1 MKKIVAILLTL
12 VLTVALVGCTKAE
25 KSNPQLANGSQEL
38 SSITENGVK
47 YTITNQEAYNALKS
61 QYGSTI
67 LIDLIDTK
75 LMSTLK
81 NSAGKSFLEA
91 VTDEDIVKE
100 INNIM
105 YGDDELTD
113 EEKDE
118 KKKDFLENLFI
129 GSGIITTDPYATEV
143 KDKYRLVLAERAY
156 AKEVLAKEVKE
167 NDEKYEAYAKLT
179 DEEKEQ
185 KLKDEPE
192 TPTSY
197 YFSDSKIQTKYAKD
211 VYSKYEAII
220 VPFTSKRQA
229 EIALK
234 QVNVTV
240 KDGVWTDGTNALSA
254 LQVFE
259 KFIELYK
266 VVYGYKVTGELTK
279 DSEEF
284 KYNEGDLNSN
294 ILKVVKDKLEVY
306 TEDSKNEAP
315 KWYTPNAIEI
325 GSGNEAIY
333 VLKLKEE
340 LATSY
345 EDLDDEAKKAQRVKY
360 TDSLIDDTITS
371 NYVSVK
377 MGTLRKEQNIV
388 IFDSVVENLYSN
400 AMTKLS
406 VSYDKTKEES
416 TEYVAQTDDIKVTP
430 KELYEEMLKYQG
442 AAIVMDKLVEKR
454 ALYNKNFNKYYDMN
468 TNKWLDNN
476 KKTEINDLI
485 EAEKKNFKNGNY
497 KDYGYDPS
505 TMSWTLFIKSLYT
518 VENEDE
524 LVLSFL
530 AESITKEYAEQI
542 NRFAELNDNKEFVLS
557 DDAAL
562 TDNYWRLISN
572 QMEAAAKKKFSVE
585 GIHLLISH
593 YATVED
599 YISGSNIVD
608 PEDWTEEQRVA
619 AQKLVNEVIA
629 FVNDSKG
636 SYESRLKRVAEAFK
650 YAPVKDKDV
659 TYANS
664 PVARTIKSDG
674 GAVTINLSEYKEKGL
689 YVKYE
694 SLGVFSQGKMVDTF
708 NDAVKAIWDADADKD
723 VFNDKDLNDVDK
735 VTVLETP
742 IKTAYGYH
750 VYINI
755 ESKELS
761 SYIKVNTST
770 VDGKTY
776 HTYQYVPTM
785 QEVRKYVKNNNT
797 TEITEKVK
805 NAIKTYYTPIAD
817 ELSGDSFS
825 YIMMVNALNEV
836 ISSYTTADKGVSQDA
851 LKKYIECYKD
861 YTFSDL
867 LKEVTVDYLYVK

>member
-1 MKKIVAILLTL
+1 MKKIIAILLTL
-12 VLTVALVGCTKAE
+12 VLTVSLVGCTKND
-25 KSNPQLANGSQEL
+25 KKNPQLTNGAQEL

-47 YTITNQEAYNALKS
+47 YVVTNQEAYNALKA

-81 NSAGKSFLEA
+81 NKDGKTFFDA
-91 VTDEDIVKE
+91 VLDEDIVKE
-100 INNIM
+100 IDKVM
-105 YGDDELTD
+105 YGEDELTD
-113 EEKDE
+113 KEKDE

-129 GSGIITTDPYATEV
+129 GSGIITEDPYATEV

-156 AKEVLAKEVKE
+156 AKELLAKDVKE
-167 NDEKYEAYAKLT
+167 NDAKYEEYAKLT
-179 DEEKEQ
+179 KEEQEQ
-185 KLKDEPE
+185 KLKDEPK
-192 TPTSY
+192 TPTDY
-197 YFSDSKIQTKYAKD
+197 YFADSKIQAKYAKD
-211 VYSKYEAII
+211 VYSKFEAII

-229 EIALK
+229 EIALT
-234 QVNVTV
+234 QINVTV

-259 KFIELYK
+259 KFIKLYK
-266 VVYGYKVTGELTK
+266 VVYGYKVTGELNK

-284 KYNEGDLNSN
+284 KFNEGDLNSN
-294 ILKVVKDKLEVY
+294 ILKVVKDKLETY

-345 EDLDDEAKKAQRVKY
+345 EDLDEAGKKAQREKY
-360 TDSLIDDTITS
+360 TDALIDETVTS

-377 MGTLRKEQNIV
+377 MGLLRKEQNIV
-388 IFDSVVENLYSN
+388 IYDSVVENLYSN
-400 AMTKLS
+400 AMSKLS
-406 VSYDKTKEES
+406 VTYDKTKLES
-416 TEYVAQTDDIKVTP
+416 AEYVAETTDIKVTP
-430 KELYEEMLKYQG
+430 KDLYEAMLKYQG

-454 ALYNKNFNKYYDMN
+454 ALYNKNFNKYYDMS
-468 TNKWLDNN
+468 TNKWLNNN
-476 KKTEINDLI
+476 KKTEITDLI

-497 KDYGYDPS
+497 KEYGYDPS
-505 TMSWTLFIKSLYT
+505 QMSWTLFIKSLYT

-530 AESITKEYAEQI
+530 AESITKEYAKNI
-542 NRFAELNDNKEFVLS
+542 NRFAELNDKGEFVLS
-557 DDAAL
+557 NDAAL

-572 QMEAAAKKKFSVE
+572 QMEAEAKKKFSVE
-585 GIHLLISH
+585 GIHLLVSH
-593 YATVED
+593 YDTVED

-608 PEDWTEEQRVA
+608 PEKWTEEQRVA
-619 AQKLVNEVIA
+619 AEKLVNEVIA
-629 FVNDSKG
+629 FVKDSKG
-636 SYESRLKRVAEAFK
+636 SYASRLERIAEAFK
-650 YAPVKDKDV
+650 YAPVKNADA
-659 TYANS
+659 TYANNK
-664 PVARTIKSDG
+664 VARTIVSDG

-694 SLGVFSQGKMVDTF
+694 SLGVFAQGKMVESF
-708 NDAVKAIWDADADKD
+708 NDAVKKIWDADADKD
-723 VFNDKDLNDVDK
+723 VFNNKDLNDVDK

-742 IKTAYGYH
+742 IKTSFGYH
-750 VYINI
+750 AYINI

-761 SYIKVNTST
+761 SYIKVITDS
-770 VDGKTY
+770 VDGKTF
-776 HTYQYVPTM
+776 HKYQYVPTM
-785 QEVRKYVKNNNT
+785 DEVRKYVKNTNT

-817 ELSGDSFS
+817 ELSGDAFS
-825 YIMMVNALNEV
+825 YIMMVNALEQV
-836 ISSYTTADKGVSQDA
+836 ISSYSSTDNGVSQDA

-867 LKEVTVDYLYVK
+867 LSNVTVDYLYVK